1 MRRIPF
7 RATVAGVLS
16 LTALAL
22 SACGGSS
29 TASTTAEDQ
38 LVIVTASQPA
48 SFAADYASTGYEAA
62 EYFVNTS
69 GTLIRNPYVDGTDGM
84 DRHQDVYDFEP
95 ELADS
100 YDVSEDGLTYTFH
113 LSETAKSTAG
123 NPLTAEDV
131 VYSMKRKF
139 ETPTSIVAFI
149 SNPIF
154 TSPDQVTAVDDKT
167 VTFTVEKEGYGFTL
181 LSLLSNFAVGAIYD
195 STVLKEHETAEDP
208 YAVEWSSQNFNWGF
222 GAYKVDDFTSGQ
234 QMVYSANP
242 DFALGEPEIKRIVQR
257 VIAEPGQRANLLTSG
272 DADIATQLLPSDQKT
287 MIDND
292 TAQVFTVPTNAFMYL
307 PLTTTIAPFD
317 DEAVRKAFSLAIPY
331 DQIASEVYEGRAEAA
346 SGVLDPTAPGYDGD
360 GIETNVYDAAQAKQ
374 ILEDAGYTD
383 QVAVTLTVNNT
394 YPDLQAAAVQI
405 QSAAAD
411 AGFDV
416 TIDPVSNAAFQE
428 GLSSKSFQVSMGR
441 DYSIVQSPP
450 YVMTLFYA
458 AGSPI
463 NWPNWEV
470 PEFYDAVAAGNDA
483 ADPLSDEAG
492 VLWNKAERLIED
504 QVPTIWALKV
514 QPLNAF
520 AQGVD
525 GYTFRTDNV
534 IDYSELSK

>member
-1 MRRIPF
+1 MKIPF
-7 RATVAGVLS
+7 RTTLASALS
-16 LTALAL
+16 LTALVL
-22 SACGGSS
+22 TACGSS
-29 TASTTAEDQ
+29 SSAGGTSADQ

-69 GTLIRNPYVDGTDGM
+69 GTLIRNPYVDGTGGM

-95 ELADS
+95 ELAES
-100 YDVSEDGLTYTFH
+100 YEVSDDGLTYTFK
-113 LSETAKSTAG
+113 LSTTARSTAG

-139 ETPTSIVAFI
+139 ETPTSVVSFVSA
-149 SNPIF
+149 PIF
-154 TSPDQVTAVDDKT
+154 TSPDQVTAVDEHT
-167 VTFTVEKEGYGFTL
+167 VTFTVDKPGYGFTL

-195 STVLKEHETAEDP
+195 STVLKEHESAEDP

-242 DFALGEPEIKRIVQR
+242 DFALGEPEVKRIVQR
-257 VIAEPGQRANLLTSG
+257 VIAEPGQRANLLTVG

-287 MIDND
+287 MVEND

-317 DEAVRKAFSLAIPY
+317 DEAVRKAFALAVPY
-331 DQIASEVYEGRAEAA
+331 DQIAEEVYEGRAEPAA
-346 SGVLDPTAPGYDGD
+346 GVLDPTAPGYDAT
-360 GIETNVYDAAQAKQ
+360 GIEQNTYDPAQAKK
-374 ILEDAGYTD
+374 ILADAGITEP
-383 QVAVTLTVNNT
+383 VEFTLTVNNT

-405 QSAAAD
+405 QSAAAE
-411 AGFDV
+411 AGFEV

-428 GLSSKSFQVSMGR
+428 GLSSKSFQASMGR

-470 PEFYDAVAAGNDA
+470 PAFYDAVAEGNDA

-492 VLWNKAERLIED
+492 VLWNKAERLIEE

-520 AQGVD
+520 AKDVE

>member
-1 MRRIPF
+1 MKIPF
-7 RATVAGVLS
+7 RTTIAGVLS

-22 SACGGSS
+22 TACGSSSSAGGS
-29 TASTTAEDQ
+29 ADDQ

-95 ELADS
+95 ELAEG
-100 YDVSEDGLTYTFH
+100 YEVSDDGLTYTFT
-113 LSETAKSTAG
+113 LSQTARSTAG

-139 ETPTSIVAFI
+139 ETPTSIVSFI
-149 SNPIF
+149 SDPIF
-154 TSPDQVTAVDDKT
+154 TSPDQVTAVDEHT
-167 VTFTVEKEGYGFTL
+167 VAFTVDKPGYGFTL

-195 STVLKEHETAEDP
+195 STVLKEHESAEDP

-242 DFALGEPEIKRIVQR
+242 DFALGEPEVKRIVQR
-257 VIAEPGQRANLLTSG
+257 VIAEPGQRANLLTAG

-287 MIDND
+287 MVDDD

-317 DEAVRKAFSLAIPY
+317 DEAVRRAFALAVPY
-331 DQIASEVYEGRAEAA
+331 DQIASEVYKGRAEPA
-346 SGVLDPTAPGYDGD
+346 SGVLDPTAPGYDAE
-360 GIETNVYDAAQAKQ
+360 GIEQNTYDPAGAKQ
-374 ILEDAGYTD
+374 ILADAGITEP
-383 QVAVTLTVNNT
+383 VKFTLTVNNT

-411 AGFDV
+411 AGFEV

-428 GLSSKSFQVSMGR
+428 GLSAKSFQASMGR

-470 PEFYDAVAAGNDA
+470 PAFYDAVAEGNDA

-492 VLWNKAERLIED
+492 VLWNKAERLIEE

-520 AQGVD
+520 AKGVE